1 MSTSSPA
8 PTPSAASASS
18 RATVPEATAAASAV
32 PRRPASSRSRAAT
45 SGPWASCPERTTRA
59 TRSASSSVIDG
70 REWGISAATP
80 LLEQATLGPS
90 RARGPRYNE
99 SKVQQQP
106 NGLEGLGVLHA
117 RLDPTEVGGRD
128 GQLEDRQ
135 VLDVGLGHL
144 RAVRLQARELLV
156 QHLLDVGEAVRR
168 EVDAGRPLVEQ
179 EVRDVPGGGERAL
192 GEVAVVLVRVLR
204 KVDEDHARLDL
215 ADHGLEADDQLA
227 VERDLGVLVVAPE
240 HLAGADDQRR
250 VLLLA
255 AAHGAVAAQGAV
267 GGHEQVDGVA
277 FLRVLGEHPTAA
289 ELDVVG
295 VGADGEDVHSG
306 LLGPG
311 VAATEDRE
319 ALIAVHQ

>member
-18 RATVPEATAAASAV
+18 RATVPEAGGAASAV

-168 EVDAGRPLVEQ
+168 EIDGGRPLVEE
-179 EVRDVPGGGERAL
+179 EVRHVARGGERAL
-192 GEVAVVLVRVLR
+192 GEVAVVL
-204 KVDEDHARLDL
+204 
-215 ADHGLEADDQLA
+215 
-227 VERDLGVLVVAPE
+227 LG
-240 HLAGADDQRR
+240 
-250 VLLLA
+250 
-255 AAHGAVAAQGAV
+255 
-267 GGHEQVDGVA
+267 
-277 FLRVLGEHPTAA
+277 
-289 ELDVVG
+289 VVG

-306 LLGPG
+306 LVGPG
-311 VAATEDRE
+311 VAVAEDRK
-319 ALIAVHQ
+319 ARIAVHQ